1 MYLFTSYIRK
11 EITAM
16 KKKSTHLTY
25 DERVRIET
33 LLDEDVSVRYIAD
46 RLDRSPSTISREIKR
61 HTQAKP
67 ANKCYDCMYFHDC
80 TARNVCGTQGSCPK
94 KCKNCTRAKT
104 YCPDYVQTFCD
115 RLETSPVHLCNS
127 CHKRHLCHFEQFLY
141 SSETAQKEYQ
151 TQLSDSRS
159 GFDLTGKQLDH
170 IDRLVSPLI
179 KRGQSVYHIV
189 QTNKEDLPVSE
200 SSLRRLI
207 KASELEVRDIDL
219 RETVR
224 RRPRKRKKQH
234 PEPPVAKK
242 GHLYKD
248 YQEYIKNQDI
258 STVQMDCVEGK
269 QGDHHALLTL
279 HFPLP
284 HMQLAI
290 LLEEHTSRC
299 VTAALDTVES
309 TLGKELFSVCFPVI
323 LTDNGHEFLDIKGME
338 RSIYGGQRTKIFFCD
353 PNRSDQ
359 KGPCENNHRLIR
371 TIIPKGT
378 SMDNYIQADITLMM
392 NHINSYKRKSLFGC
406 CPYEIAKKMMPQE
419 FFERL
424 GLKRIRG
431 NHVLLSPALL
441 K

>member
-1 MYLFTSYIRK
+1 
-11 EITAM
+11 M
-16 KKKSTHLTY
+16 KKKRGHLTY

-33 LLDEDVSVRYIAD
+33 LLEEEVSVRYIAE
-46 RLDRSPSTISREIKR
+46 RLDRSPSTISREIKK
-61 HTQAKP
+61 HTKAKTP
-67 ANKCYDCMYFHDC
+67 GRCYDCMYFHDC
-80 TARNVCGTQGSCPK
+80 TARNVCGTHCSCTK
-94 KCKNCTRAKT
+94 KCKNCARAKT

-115 RLETSPVHLCNS
+115 RLETAPLHLCNG
-127 CHKRHLCHFEQFLY
+127 CHKQHVCHFEQFLY
-141 SSETAQKEYQ
+141 SSETAQKEYL
-151 TQLSDSRS
+151 TGLSDSRS
-159 GFDLTGKQLDH
+159 GFDLTGEQLDH

-189 QTNKEDLPVSE
+189 QTNRENLSVSE
-200 SSLRRLI
+200 SSVRRLI

-219 RETVR
+219 RDAVR
-224 RRPRKRKKQH
+224 RRPRKRKKRH
-234 PEPPVAKK
+234 PESPAAKK
-242 GHLYKD
+242 GHLYQD
-248 YQEYIKNQDI
+248 YQEYIKGQDI

-269 QGDHHALLTL
+269 QGDCHALLTL

-284 HMQLAI
+284 HMQLAF
-290 LLEEHTSRC
+290 LLEEHTSCC
-299 VTAALDTVES
+299 VTAALDALEK

-359 KGPCENNHRLIR
+359 KGSCENNHRLIR

-378 SMDNYIQADITLMM
+378 SLDDYIQEDITLMM
-392 NHINSYKRKSLFGC
+392 NHVNSYKRKSLFGC
-406 CPYEIAKKMMPQE
+406 CPYEIAKKMMPKE

-431 NHVLLSPALL
+431 NQVLLSPALL

>member
-1 MYLFTSYIRK
+1 
-11 EITAM
+11 M
-16 KKKSTHLTY
+16 KKKSGHLTY

-33 LLDEDVSVRYIAD
+33 LLEEGVSVRYIAD

-61 HTQAKP
+61 HTKAKTP
-67 ANKCYDCMYFHDC
+67 SKCYDCMYFHDC
-80 TARNVCGTQGSCPK
+80 TVRNVCGTHSNCPK
-94 KCKNCTRAKT
+94 KCKNCARAKT

-115 RLETSPVHLCNS
+115 RLETAALHLCNG
-127 CHKRHLCHFEQFLY
+127 CHKQHVCHFEQFLY
-141 SSETAQKEYQ
+141 SSETAQKEYR
-151 TQLSDSRS
+151 TGLSDSRS
-159 GFDLTGKQLDH
+159 GFDLTGEQLDH

-179 KRGQSVYHIV
+179 KKGQSVYHIV
-189 QTNKEDLPVSE
+189 QTNRENLPVCE
-200 SSLRRLI
+200 SSIRRLI

-219 RETVR
+219 RDAVR
-224 RRPRKRKKQH
+224 RKPRKRKKRH
-234 PEPPVAKK
+234 PESPVAKN

-248 YQEYIKNQDI
+248 YQEYIKNQDV
-258 STVQMDCVEGK
+258 STVQMDCVVGK
-269 QGDHHALLTL
+269 LGDRHALLTL

-284 HMQLAI
+284 HMQLAF
-290 LLEEHTSRC
+290 LLEEHTSCC
-299 VTAALDTVES
+299 VTAALDTLEK

-359 KGPCENNHRLIR
+359 KGSCENNHRLIR

-378 SMDNYIQADITLMM
+378 SLDDYIQEDITLMM

>member
-1 MYLFTSYIRK
+1 
-11 EITAM
+11 M
-16 KKKSTHLTY
+16 KKKNGHLTY

-33 LLDEDVSVRYIAD
+33 LLGEEVSVRYIAE

-61 HTQAKP
+61 HTKTKACG
-67 ANKCYDCMYFHDC
+67 KCYDCMYFHDC
-80 TARNVCGTQGSCPK
+80 TARNVCGTHGNCPK

-115 RLETSPVHLCNS
+115 RLEASILHLCNG
-127 CHKRHLCHFEQFLY
+127 CHKRHVCHFEQFLY
-141 SSETAQKEYQ
+141 SSETAQNEYRSG
-151 TQLSDSRS
+151 LSDSRS
-159 GFDLTGKQLDH
+159 GFDLTGEQLDH
-170 IDRLVSPLI
+170 IDHLVSPLI

-189 QTNKEDLPVSE
+189 QTNKEELAVSE
-200 SSLRRLI
+200 SSVRRLI

-219 RETVR
+219 REAVR
-224 RRPRKRKKQH
+224 RRPRKRKKL
-234 PEPPVAKK
+234 PSVPLAAKN
-242 GHLYKD
+242 GHLYQD

-269 QGDHHALLTL
+269 QGDRHALLTL

-284 HMQLAI
+284 HMQLAF
-290 LLEEHTSRC
+290 LLKEHTSHC
-299 VTAALDTVES
+299 VCTTLDAIERN
-309 TLGKELFSVCFPVI
+309 LGKELFSLCFPII

-338 RSIYGGQRTKIFFCD
+338 SSIYGGHRTKIFFCD

-378 SMDNYIQADITLMM
+378 SMDGYVQDDITLMM
-392 NHINSYKRKSLFGC
+392 NHVNSYKRKSLFGC
-406 CPYEIAKKMMPQE
+406 CPYEIAKKMMPHE

-431 NHVLLSPALL
+431 NHILLSPALL

>member
-1 MYLFTSYIRK
+1 
-11 EITAM
+11 M
-16 KKKSTHLTY
+16 KKKSGHLTY

-33 LLDEDVSVRYIAD
+33 LLEEGVSVRYIAD

-61 HTQAKP
+61 HTKAKTP
-67 ANKCYDCMYFHDC
+67 SKCYDCMYFHDC
-80 TARNVCGTQGSCPK
+80 TVRNVCGTHSSCPK
-94 KCKNCTRAKT
+94 KCKNCARAKT

-115 RLETSPVHLCNS
+115 RLETAALHLCNG
-127 CHKRHLCHFEQFLY
+127 CHKQHVCHFEQFLY
-141 SSETAQKEYQ
+141 SSETAQKEYR
-151 TQLSDSRS
+151 TRLSDSRS
-159 GFDLTGKQLDH
+159 GFDLTGEQLDH

-179 KRGQSVYHIV
+179 KKGQSVYHIV
-189 QTNKEDLPVSE
+189 QTNRENLSVCE
-200 SSLRRLI
+200 SSVRRLI

-219 RETVR
+219 RDAVR
-224 RRPRKRKKQH
+224 RKPRKRKKRH
-234 PEPPVAKK
+234 PESPVAKN

-248 YQEYIKNQDI
+248 YQEYIKNQDV
-258 STVQMDCVEGK
+258 STVQMDCVVGK
-269 QGDHHALLTL
+269 LGDHHTLLTL

-284 HMQLAI
+284 HMQLAF
-290 LLEEHTSRC
+290 LLEEHTSCC
-299 VTAALDTVES
+299 VTAALDTLEK
-309 TLGKELFSVCFPVI
+309 TLGKELFSICFPVI

-338 RSIYGGQRTKIFFCD
+338 HSIYGGQRTKIFFCD

-359 KGPCENNHRLIR
+359 KGSCENNHRLIR

-378 SMDNYIQADITLMM
+378 SLDDYIQEDITLMM